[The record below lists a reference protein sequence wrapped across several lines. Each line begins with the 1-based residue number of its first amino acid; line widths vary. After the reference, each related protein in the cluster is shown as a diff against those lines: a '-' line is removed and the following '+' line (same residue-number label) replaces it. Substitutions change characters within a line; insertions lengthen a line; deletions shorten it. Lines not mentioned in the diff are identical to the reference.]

1 MAEYQVKSL
10 FIGENPTVSVK
21 GLTPKL
27 YPSRRRLPKTLAA
40 FLQWNPRDGFKY
52 EWENNQLI
60 KLSEMFTPEQFHIV
74 KNLTR
79 LFATTKAYTNGDE
92 LQPEVKAQTTATRVR
107 VPDIAYISK
116 AQQVEMVMGKA
127 PVPRFVIEIIS
138 KTDEHWE
145 TDSKLEEYFAAGV
158 EVVWQIFPN
167 SEKVYVYT
175 SLEDIKVCRGET
187 LCSAESVIEGFSIT
201 AKAVFEKP

>member
-60 KLSEMFTPEQFHIV
+60 KLSEMLTPEQFHIV

-79 LFATTKAYTNGDE
+79 LFATTIRRVESRDRGRALHACGGGD
-92 LQPEVKAQTTATRVR
+92 
-107 VPDIAYISK
+107 
-116 AQQVEMVMGKA
+116 
-127 PVPRFVIEIIS
+127 
-138 KTDEHWE
+138 
-145 TDSKLEEYFAAGV
+145 
-158 EVVWQIFPN
+158 
-167 SEKVYVYT
+167 
-175 SLEDIKVCRGET
+175 
-187 LCSAESVIEGFSIT
+187 
-201 AKAVFEKP
+201 